1 MRAIYESVTNQ
12 IIAELK
18 AGAIP
23 WTQPWK
29 NQHRGGV
36 MPQNAAT
43 GRPYSGVNI
52 PILWH
57 AAHINGFPSH
67 EWMTFQ
73 QAIQRSASVRK
84 GSKGTTVVF
93 TTRIERD
100 DDVDDKTPRSM
111 LKTYHVFNV
120 DQIEGLPDPPSPPA
134 NKIESVEVA
143 DAFIQA
149 TGADIR
155 LGGSKACYVPTH
167 DFVALPPKEAFENT
181 ESFYAVSLHELGH
194 WSGSEKRLN
203 RNLDNRFGTRAY
215 AAEELIAE
223 LNAAFL
229 CAHLGITGELR
240 HAGYIDDWICLL
252 SEDKRAI
259 FTAASKA
266 SEAANF
272 LRAFSEANIGDD
284 HAD

>member
-1 MRAIYESVTNQ
+1 V
-12 IIAELK
+12 
-18 AGAIP
+18 
-23 WTQPWK
+23 
-29 NQHRGGV
+29 
-36 MPQNAAT
+36 
-43 GRPYSGVNI
+43 
-52 PILWH
+52 
-57 AAHINGFPSH
+57 NGFPSH

-73 QAIQRSASVRK
+73 QAIQRNASVRK

-93 TTRIERD
+93 TTRIQRD
-100 DDVDDKTPRSM
+100 DEDDDKMPRSM

-120 DQIEGLPDPPSPPA
+120 DQIDGLPDPPPSSA
-134 NKIESVEVA
+134 NTIEPIEVA
-143 DAFIQA
+143 DALIRA

-167 DFVALPPKEAFENT
+167 DFVAIPPKEAFQNT

-203 RNLDNRFGTRAY
+203 RNLDSRFGTRAY

-223 LNAAFL
+223 LSAAFL

-240 HAGYIDDWICLL
+240 HAGYIDHWIDLL

-266 SEAANF
+266 SETANF
-272 LRAFSEANIGDD
+272 LRAFSEPNSGNDR
-284 HAD
+284 AD